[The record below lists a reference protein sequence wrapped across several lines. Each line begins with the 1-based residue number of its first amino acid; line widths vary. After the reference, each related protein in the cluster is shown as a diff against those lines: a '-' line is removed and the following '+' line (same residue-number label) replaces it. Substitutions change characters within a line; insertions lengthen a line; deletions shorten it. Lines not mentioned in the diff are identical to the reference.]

1 MRGFL
6 QACFFG
12 LLIAAV
18 FWYGANDSR
27 DLLVRS
33 TQQVYA
39 ATRIDRAV
47 AFTHDHVVNPVRR
60 FFDATDRETT
70 SELHA
75 GLESVEVVSG
85 RGVRA
90 TVAGIGEGIV
100 AWVKDVVGNAAG
112 QAKGNADGA
121 AGTTGTASASNPPT
135 SPHSNR

>member
-33 TQQVYA
+33 TQQIYA
-39 ATRIDRAV
+39 ATRIERAV

-70 SELHA
+70 SDLHA
-75 GLESVEVVSG
+75 GLESMEVVSR

-90 TVAGIGEGIV
+90 TVAGIGEGMV
-100 AWVKDVVGNAAG
+100 AWVKGLVGNAAG
-112 QAKGNADGA
+112 QGKRSADFV
-121 AGTTGTASASNPPT
+121 AGTTGTASESNPP
-135 SPHSNR
+135 SHSNR